1 MSTHNNNNN
10 NTKPFWKSKRFWG
23 ILTTAAGF
31 LLHHYTNTPT
41 TYTIIIVIG
50 LILTTYGSA
59 TATKKWT
66 IKGHKKPKPTNWQ
79 KYFGCMKDVF
89 PHHTADQV
97 TEWMHA
103 VLYGTGDEPI
113 LEEFRKLYFQKNEQI
128 KSSNH
133 E

>member
-1 MSTHNNNNN
+1 MSTHDNNNN

-23 ILTTAAGF
+23 LLTTAAGF
-31 LLHHYTNTPT
+31 LLYHYTNNPT
-41 TYTIIIVIG
+41 TYTIIIIIIG

-66 IKGHKKPKPTNWQ
+66 IKEHKKPKPTNWQ

-113 LEEFRKLYFQKNEQI
+113 LEEFRKTYFNDKNNKEI
-128 KSSNH
+128 K
-133 E
+133 